1 MTKSYDK
8 PRRVN
13 AVSVIIFLM
22 LAAALYAAV
31 QFGPPYYR
39 KWKSSGILS
48 EAANKVYP
56 KRLLPADLSAEF
68 TEKVRA
74 DTAAQLRGLG
84 ISDPGL
90 RVLVEVVGGRVSVSA
105 EYVEIIKHP
114 FVGKITTLSFAPRAD
129 IDAKGGD

>member
-48 EAANKVYP
+48 EAANRVYP
-56 KRLLPADLSAEF
+56 KRNVPADASSEF
-68 TEKVRA
+68 FEKVRGE
-74 DTAAQLRGLG
+74 TAARLRELG
-84 ISDPGL
+84 IGDPGL
-90 RVLVEVVGGRVSVSA
+90 RVLIEASPARVGVSA

-114 FVGKITTLSFAPRAD
+114 LVGKITTLSFAPRCD
-129 IDAKGGD
+129 IDVKND